1 MTQIQRNLLT
11 NIANLSVNI
20 LVGLYYTPYLVT
32 HLGLAAY
39 GLVPLTLI
47 VNQYINVL
55 TGSLT
60 GALSRFY
67 TISIQQKDFGK
78 ASSIFSTIVILL
90 GVIILLILP
99 VIYLIISNIDAVF
112 KISDSFLES
121 ARWLFCFTIF
131 SFFISL
137 YSSVLNITLYA
148 QNRLD
153 LMNVIKI
160 MRIGLKLILVI
171 SFFECIDVN
180 IMYVGLANLCTEI
193 LVLLFSWFAFI
204 KYSPK
209 EICLRLSLFSRSALS
224 GIVGMSFWTIIHQL
238 GDVGLYRVDNI
249 IVNRHWGTEL
259 SGALGAISELGV
271 YVTLVIGVVSSLFG
285 PIILI
290 SYSRHEHKEVQKLT
304 LTNSMVVGALT
315 AIMVGCLIGYGK
327 YFLCYWLGET
337 YVIYSFWFVLKLLPL
352 PFFAAAGIY
361 AFVNRAW
368 NKVKLP
374 AIYTVLLGCFNVFV
388 LMVLVYCSDCN
399 SLNQVAWMLSFSA
412 CIIIVQSYGINSFF
426 FNKSYP
432 ENGSAILWVFF
443 KLSFVVVLSIC
454 VSEIL
459 LWIFVPTSLYEVIL
473 SLLVSGVMSLLL
485 SVLFLFSLSQRQAL
499 LSIIKK

>member
-1 MTQIQRNLLT
+1 M
-11 NIANLSVNI
+11 
-20 LVGLYYTPYLVT
+20 
-32 HLGLAAY
+32 
-39 GLVPLTLI
+39 
-47 VNQYINVL
+47 
-55 TGSLT
+55 
-60 GALSRFY
+60 
-67 TISIQQKDFGK
+67 
-78 ASSIFSTIVILL
+78 
-90 GVIILLILP
+90 
-99 VIYLIISNIDAVF
+99 
-112 KISDSFLES
+112 
-121 ARWLFCFTIF
+121 
-131 SFFISL
+131 
-137 YSSVLNITLYA
+137 
-148 QNRLD
+148 
-153 LMNVIKI
+153 
-160 MRIGLKLILVI
+160 
-171 SFFECIDVN
+171 
-180 IMYVGLANLCTEI
+180 
-193 LVLLFSWFAFI
+193 
-204 KYSPK
+204 
-209 EICLRLSLFSRSALS
+209 
-224 GIVGMSFWTIIHQL
+224 
-238 GDVGLYRVDNI
+238 
-249 IVNRHWGTEL
+249 
-259 SGALGAISELGV
+259 
-271 YVTLVIGVVSSLFG
+271 
-285 PIILI
+285 
-290 SYSRHEHKEVQKLT
+290 T